1 MRKLPPVERALR
13 RSRIYRSR
21 LARMAAGRS
30 LAAPCVFMHVPKC
43 GGTSLSEALYA
54 LVPLH
59 QKIGIVDTPTLRR
72 ALAIRHA
79 GVDDPVLYHDEGVH
93 AAAVAE
99 LREMVLLMH
108 LAHDCRLVHGHFL
121 FSERAF
127 THFGTTHK
135 YVSILRE
142 PVARTVSNYH
152 QAVRGGAFAGDLDSF
167 LDSPMAR
174 RMALHVLRY
183 FAGVANVAPGE
194 EAALMEVAKANM
206 ARFAIIGFIED
217 LGGFI
222 GRFHDVFGARPRVA
236 HYNRTEEGEAVT
248 LTAAQRGKL
257 EALCAP
263 DIALTEFARGLR

>member
-1 MRKLPPVERALR
+1 MRKLPPVQRALR

-21 LARMAAGRS
+21 LARTAAGRG

-72 ALAIRHA
+72 ALAIRYA
-79 GVDDPVLYHDEGVH
+79 GVDDRVLYHDEGEH
-93 AAAVAE
+93 AAVAAD
-99 LREMVLLMH
+99 LRELVLLMH

-127 THFGTTHK
+127 AHFGATYK

-142 PVARTVSNYH
+142 PIARTVSNYH
-152 QAVRGGAFAGDLDSF
+152 QAVRGGAFVGDFDAF
-167 LDSPMAR
+167 LESPMSR

-183 FAGVANVAPGE
+183 FSGVADVAPDQ
-194 EAALMEVAKANM
+194 EAALIEVAKANM
-206 ARFAIIGFIED
+206 RRFAILGFIENLDGFIARFAE
-217 LGGFI
+217 
-222 GRFHDVFGARPRVA
+222 VFGARPHVA
-236 HYNRTEEGEAVT
+236 HYNRTEREEAVA
-248 LTAAQRGKL
+248 LTASQRTRL
-257 EALCAP
+257 EAMCGP
-263 DIALTEFARGLR
+263 DIELTDYARASV